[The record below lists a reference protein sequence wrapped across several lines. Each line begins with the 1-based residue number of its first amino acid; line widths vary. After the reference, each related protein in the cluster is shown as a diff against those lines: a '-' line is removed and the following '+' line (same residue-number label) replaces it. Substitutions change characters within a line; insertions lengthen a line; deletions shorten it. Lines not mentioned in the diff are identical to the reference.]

1 MDKNRKNR
9 IVNWI
14 MAVSL
19 IVVMT
24 TGMLLRALP
33 DMWLGIAHSR
43 NLREKR
49 LRKVD
54 ASEAFNAFLRGG
66 RRKDFIW

>member
-1 MDKNRKNR
+1 MESRMDKNRKNR

-33 DMWLGIAHSR
+33 GMWLGIAHGGSGII
-43 NLREKR
+43 LTISIVAHC
-49 LRKVD
+49 LGH
-54 ASEAFNAFLRGG
+54 RGKG
-66 RRKDFIW
+66 R